1 YSVGRAFSRC
11 LVHQAR
17 LSNTK
22 APKSRARIRP
32 RRIPMPLFRIVLIMA
47 AAACGTTAFAG
58 ERPPITSDDDAACRP
73 KGAPGSQAYVDCRHA
88 IVEAREQ
95 QKAIIQE
102 QKRRDFDRLLGD
114 GTGGFD
120 ESF

>member
-1 YSVGRAFSRC
+1 MR
-11 LVHQAR
+11 
-17 LSNTK
+17 
-22 APKSRARIRP
+22 
-32 RRIPMPLFRIVLIMA
+32 LFRILLIVA
-47 AAACGTTAFAG
+47 AATVTTAFAG
-58 ERPPITSDDDAACRP
+58 EQPPITSEDDAACRP
-73 KGAPGSQAYVDCRHA
+73 KGAPGTQAYNDCRHA

-102 QKRRDFDRLLGD
+102 QKRRDFDRLLGR

>member
-1 YSVGRAFSRC
+1 MR
-11 LVHQAR
+11 
-17 LSNTK
+17 
-22 APKSRARIRP
+22 
-32 RRIPMPLFRIVLIMA
+32 LFRILLIVA
-47 AAACGTTAFAG
+47 AAACITTALAG
-58 ERPPITSDDDAACRP
+58 EQPPITSEDDAACRP
-73 KGAPGSQAYVDCRHA
+73 KGAPGTQAYIDCHHA

-95 QKAIIQE
+95 EKAIIQE

>member
-1 YSVGRAFSRC
+1 MR
-11 LVHQAR
+11 
-17 LSNTK
+17 
-22 APKSRARIRP
+22 
-32 RRIPMPLFRIVLIMA
+32 LFRILLIVA
-47 AAACGTTAFAG
+47 AAACVTTAFAG
-58 ERPPITSDDDAACRP
+58 EQPPITSEDDAACRH
-73 KGAPGSQAYVDCRHA
+73 KGAPGTEAYIDCRHA

-102 QKRRDFDRLLGD
+102 QKRRDFDRLLGR

>member
-1 YSVGRAFSRC
+1 MR
-11 LVHQAR
+11 
-17 LSNTK
+17 
-22 APKSRARIRP
+22 
-32 RRIPMPLFRIVLIMA
+32 LFRILLIMA
-47 AAACGTTAFAG
+47 AAACVTTALAG
-58 ERPPITSDDDAACRP
+58 EQPPITSEDDAACRP
-73 KGAPGSQAYVDCRHA
+73 KVAPGTQAYIDCRHA

-95 QKAIIQE
+95 EKAIIQE

>member
-1 YSVGRAFSRC
+1 MR
-11 LVHQAR
+11 
-17 LSNTK
+17 
-22 APKSRARIRP
+22 
-32 RRIPMPLFRIVLIMA
+32 LFRILLIVA
-47 AAACGTTAFAG
+47 AAACVTTAFAG
-58 ERPPITSDDDAACRP
+58 EQPPTSEDDAACRP
-73 KGAPGSQAYVDCRHA
+73 KGAPGTEAYIDCRHA

-102 QKRRDFDRLLGD
+102 QKRRDFDRLLGR